1 MSQTEPAYWISALW
15 QKKNSGWGGVKKSE
29 NDFRQSFSPFQPI
42 WRNFDIV
49 HFRPKKNPI
58 WPLFS
63 PCRLFNLEGEGFQKT
78 KSYSWGGGDRKS
90 ENDFQSIFSPF
101 QPFWSN
107 FFFLLH
113 FWPNFFSG
121 LGGGINFV
129 CIFLLV
135 ESNGASILN
144 FSFLYA
150 HITTSP
156 DGRPAGW
163 VVDCW
168 RIRLNSARWGLTE
181 LGNYMFA
188 TDHRTFSCIEMLS
201 QVQMKNS
208 RMLLAVKD
216 SLLRLFG
223 SIYQS
228 SHLSRRQSVWAKGRS
243 HHKLSHVEN

>member
-1 MSQTEPAYWISALW
+1 MIFDKVSRHFSQFGETLILFILDP
-15 QKKNSGWGGVKKSE
+15 KKI
-29 NDFRQSFSPFQPI
+29 QSDHFSRHVGYLI
-42 WRNFDIV
+42 WRGRAF
-49 HFRPKKNPI
+49 KKLKVIP
-58 WPLFS
+58 
-63 PCRLFNLEGEGFQKT
+63 
-78 KSYSWGGGDRKS
+78 GGGEIGNPKMIS
-90 ENDFQSIFSPF
+90 NQFSRHF
-101 QPFWSN
+101 SHFGVT
-107 FFFLLH
+107 FFF
-113 FWPNFFSG
+113 FFIFDQIFFPG
-121 LGGGINFV
+121 WGGGINFV

-156 DGRPAGW
+156 DGRPAEW

-228 SHLSRRQSVWAKGRS
+228 SHLSRRQSV
-243 HHKLSHVEN
+243 